1 MDLKRFVLVA
11 VLMCAVFPAWAKPPI
26 EAFGNRAEIRLM
38 RLSPDGT
45 KAAFIKSQGGEN
57 VLVVMDIVKNTMLT
71 ALDTS
76 EVKVRDVSWAGSD
89 FVILLASETTMTL
102 GFKGVYEFSAAFAV
116 DLETQGIRQLLTNTP
131 NLYLAQSGLGRI
143 LAVSDDGKYV
153 YMPALVGQGED
164 PTRDLMRVNLRTG
177 RGKSAVSG
185 TSGTIDWITDPK
197 GNALAREDYW
207 NETNS
212 YQLKTRMGGKWKSLL
227 RDESELIP
235 YSLVGIKSDKSALI
249 FIDEAEDGSSDG
261 VFELSRETRKFS
273 GPLMVQDRK
282 EIDHVLIDANR
293 VVHGVAYSGL
303 FRDYAFFDA
312 EIQKDFEGIKAQLG
326 GTAFT
331 LESWSDGFSKL
342 LFLLEAGAGGSGK
355 YLLYDRSTKKAA
367 IIGFARP
374 EIKDEMVGPVQTIE
388 YSSRDGLKIP
398 AIITWPPG
406 VDGGTAEK
414 LPLVV
419 MPHGGPESYDRV
431 GFDWMAQY
439 FANEGYAVLQPNFRG
454 STGFGLEF
462 RDAGRG
468 QWGLKMQDDVTD
480 GVKAMIKTGWTD
492 PDRVCIVGWS
502 YGGYSALAGGAF
514 TPELYRCVIAGGAVT
529 DLPQML
535 NNERRDLGSK
545 HWGYAYWQR
554 VIGDSKEEREKLKDV
569 SPTNF
574 AFRFQAPVLLIHGK
588 DDTVVNISQSRLMK
602 DRLRDAGKNVKLV
615 QLKGEDHWLSSS
627 GTRLAALEAMGEFLA
642 KYLKQ

>member
-1 MDLKRFVLVA
+1 
-11 VLMCAVFPAWAKPPI
+11 MCAVLPAWAKPPVG
-26 EAFGNRAEIRLM
+26 AFGNRAEIRLM

-45 KAAFIKSQGGEN
+45 KAAFIKSQNDEK
-57 VLVVMDIVKNTMLT
+57 VLVVMDIVKNAML
-71 ALDTS
+71 AAIDAS
-76 EVKVRDVSWAGSD
+76 GVKVRDVSWAGSD

-116 DLETQGIRQLLTNTP
+116 DLKTQGIRQLLTNTP
-131 NLYLAQSGLGRI
+131 NLYLAQGGLGRI
-143 LAVSDDGKYV
+143 LAVADDGKHV

-177 RGKSAVSG
+177 RGKSAVTG

-197 GNALAREDYW
+197 GNPLAREDYW

-212 YQLKTRMGGKWKSLL
+212 YQLKTHLGGTWKSLL
-227 RDESELIP
+227 RDESEMIP

-249 FIDEAEDGSSDG
+249 FIDEAEDGSSEG
-261 VFELSRETRKFS
+261 VYELSRETRRFS
-273 GPLMVQDRK
+273 GPLMVRDSK
-282 EIDHVLIDANR
+282 EIDSVLVDANR
-293 VVHGVAYSGL
+293 VVHGVVYSGL
-303 FRDYAFFDA
+303 FRDYAFFDPDL
-312 EIQKDFEGIKAQLG
+312 QKDFDEFKVQLT
-326 GTAFT
+326 GTAYA

-342 LFLLEAGAGGSGK
+342 LFLLEGGAGGSGK
-355 YLLYDRSTKKAA
+355 YLLYDRTTKTAA
-367 IIGFARP
+367 IIGFSRP
-374 EIKDEMVGPVQTIE
+374 GIKDEMVGLVQTIE

-398 AIITWPPG
+398 AIVTWPPG
-406 VDGGTAEK
+406 VDGGTAKK

-419 MPHGGPESYDRV
+419 MPHGGPETYDRV
-431 GFDWMAQY
+431 GFDWMAQF

-480 GVKAMIKTGWTD
+480 GVNAMIKTGWTD

-529 DLPQML
+529 DLPRML
-535 NNERRDLGSK
+535 NNERRDLGEE

-574 AFRFQAPVLLIHGK
+574 AARFKAPVLLIHGK
-588 DDTVVNISQSRLMK
+588 DDTVVNISQSRLME
-602 DRLRDAGKNVKLV
+602 DRLRDAGKTVELI

-627 GTRLAALEAMGEFLA
+627 ETRLAALEAMGEFLA
-642 KYLKQ
+642 EYLKQ